1 LIIKPLLSFNHF
13 FVNKLKGNFNSIC
26 LIIESELLY
35 GDFMKILVIDDD
47 PAMTDLLKLILVSTD
62 AEVFTANSGIE
73 GLKKIKEL
81 SPSVVILD
89 LMMPDMDGWQ
99 ITAEIRTFSSV
110 PVMILSVIDN
120 PGLVAR
126 ALDAGADDY
135 LIKPAP
141 RNVLI
146 AHINNLTR
154 RNTSVDTNTSTLHF
168 IGAV

>member
-1 LIIKPLLSFNHF
+1 ML
-13 FVNKLKGNFNSIC
+13 IC
-26 LIIESELLY
+26 LIIETELLY

-62 AEVFTANSGIE
+62 AEVITANSGAE
-73 GLKKIKEL
+73 GLKKVRDL
-81 SPSVVILD
+81 SPSVIILD

-99 ITAEIRTFSSV
+99 ITTEIRTFSSI

-154 RNTSVDTNTSTLHF
+154 RRTAVDANVSSLHLL
-168 IGAV
+168 GAV

>member
-1 LIIKPLLSFNHF
+1 
-13 FVNKLKGNFNSIC
+13 LKGNFASIC
-26 LIIESELLY
+26 LIIETELLY

-62 AEVFTANSGIE
+62 AEVFTANSGAE
-73 GLKKIKEL
+73 GLKKIRGL
-81 SPSVVILD
+81 SPSIVILD

-99 ITAEIRTFSSV
+99 ITTEIRTFSSV
-110 PVMILSVIDN
+110 PIMILSVIDN

-154 RNTSVDTNTSTLHF
+154 RLVGVDANPSPLKLRAESL
-168 IGAV
+168 I

>member
-1 LIIKPLLSFNHF
+1 
-13 FVNKLKGNFNSIC
+13 LKGNFASIC
-26 LIIESELLY
+26 LIIEAELLY

-47 PAMTDLLKLILVSTD
+47 PAMTDLLKLILVSTE
-62 AEVFTANSGIE
+62 AEVITANSGAE
-73 GLKKIKEL
+73 GLKKVMDL
-81 SPSVVILD
+81 SPSIVILD

-99 ITAEIRTFSSV
+99 ITTEIRTFCSV
-110 PVMILSVIDN
+110 PIIILSVIDN

-154 RNTSVDTNTSTLHF
+154 RRTAVDANASTMHL

>member
-1 LIIKPLLSFNHF
+1 
-13 FVNKLKGNFNSIC
+13 
-26 LIIESELLY
+26 
-35 GDFMKILVIDDD
+35 MKILVIDDD

-62 AEVFTANSGIE
+62 AEVFTANSGAE
-73 GLKKIKEL
+73 GLKKLKDL

-99 ITAEIRTFSSV
+99 ITTEIRTFSSV
-110 PVMILSVIDN
+110 PIMILSVIDN

-141 RNVLI
+141 RNV
-146 AHINNLTR
+146 
-154 RNTSVDTNTSTLHF
+154 
-168 IGAV
+168 